1 MATPTRVAPKTQYAL
16 ADIRYQC
23 EQARRRWSKLL
34 EMAEK
39 RIDPAMALY
48 IAGIRDN
55 IAEIDR
61 LAADAANGDY
71 NERR

>member
-1 MATPTRVAPKTQYAL
+1 MATPTKVAPKTQYAL
-16 ADIRYQC
+16 ADIRVQC
-23 EQARRRWSKLL
+23 EQARRRWSKLF

-39 RIDPAMALY
+39 RIDPALALY
-48 IAGIRDN
+48 IAAIRDN

-71 NERR
+71 NERT